1 MKRLFILLAGLI
13 SLSCA
18 GPVRAEGFALYEYSA
33 RGNAL
38 GNALVGRADDA
49 SALAYN
55 PAGITQLKGS
65 HFMGGM
71 SVIFLDG
78 VLDTDVM
85 GKTQST
91 GNKKSPWVVPHLYY
105 TREISPDWHFGV
117 GIFSRFGLGSIY
129 TDKDWP
135 GRYAVYHASLETLSV
150 NPNIAWKATD
160 NLSLAVGVEVMRLS
174 LDLRKKIDATG
185 SNNPYRPTLGMLPD
199 IDSKIKAESYGFGV
213 NAAVHY
219 KFNEQWA
226 AGVSYRS
233 QMRHRASGDAYFDV
247 PDRTAAVIKA
257 GGGKAPADS
266 GVHGTVVLPDS
277 VAFGVA
283 YKPLDNLSVEAGGAW
298 TRWSTFNAL
307 SIHLE
312 SPNNSVNNTPK
323 NWRDTWRWSLGV
335 EYLPVD
341 WLALRAGY
349 VYDESPMT
357 KEYEDYLVP
366 SNGRQLVSGG
376 LGFKWDNYTA
386 DLSYTYIFINGRNF
400 TGNPSIGVWPTTTR
414 DARTQVMG
422 FTLGYSF

>member
-18 GPVRAEGFALYEYSA
+18 ALAQAEGYALYEYSA

-38 GNALVGRADDA
+38 GGAMVGRADDA

-55 PAGITQLKGS
+55 PAGITQLQGS

-71 SVIFLDG
+71 SVVTLEA
-78 VLDTDVM
+78 VLDTDVK
-85 GKTQST
+85 GNTDSS

-105 TREISPDWHFGV
+105 TQEISPDWYFGV

-129 TDKDWP
+129 ANDNWP
-135 GRYAVYHASLETLSV
+135 GRYSIYHASLETVSV

-160 NLSLAVGVEVMRLS
+160 KLSLAFGVEVMRLD
-174 LDLRKKIDATG
+174 LDLRKKVDPTG
-185 SNNPYRPTLGMLPD
+185 SNNPYRPTLGMAPD
-199 IDSKIKAESYGFGV
+199 IDSRVTADSYGFGV
-213 NAAVHY
+213 NAAAHY

-233 QMRHRASGDAYFDV
+233 QMQHRATGDVEFDV
-247 PDRTAAVIKA
+247 PDRTAAAIKA
-257 GGGKAPADS
+257 GGGKVPVDS
-266 GVHGTVVLPDS
+266 GAHGTVVLPDS

-283 YKPLDNLSVEAGGAW
+283 YKPLDNWSVEVGGTW
-298 TRWSTFNAL
+298 TRWSTFDDL
-307 SIHLE
+307 PIHME
-312 SPNNSVNNTPK
+312 SPNSFVSNTPK
-323 NWRDTWRWSLGV
+323 DWRDTWRWGVGV
-335 EYLPVD
+335 EYLPTD

-400 TGNPSIGVWPTTTR
+400 EGNPSIGVWPTKTR
-414 DARTQVMG
+414 DASAQIVG
-422 FTLGYSF
+422 CSLGYSF